1 MMFPVSQYNDK
12 PFVIAAPQGMGICS
26 STKYPE
32 ICKDLF
38 AELANNSYDLLA
50 DHANTIFTLS
60 SVKAAN
66 ELEAITTNPIV
77 ADTTYMAA
85 RVESG

>member
-1 MMFPVSQYNDK
+1 MKDPQTFADDVAFMMFPVSQYNDK
-12 PFVIAAPQGMGICS
+12 PFVIAGPGAGHLLFYQVS
-26 STKYPE
+26 E

-60 SVKAAN
+60 
-66 ELEAITTNPIV
+66 P
-77 ADTTYMAA
+77 
-85 RVESG
+85 